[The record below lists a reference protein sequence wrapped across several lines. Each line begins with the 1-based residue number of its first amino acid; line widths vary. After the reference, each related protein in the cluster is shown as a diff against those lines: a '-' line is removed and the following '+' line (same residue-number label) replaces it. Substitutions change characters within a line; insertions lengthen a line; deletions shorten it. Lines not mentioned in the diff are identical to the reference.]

1 MNLKLFAQN
10 TIIYGIGNASLR
22 ASAFLLIPLY
32 THVLPVKDF
41 GILSTLLITMQL
53 MIMLITLG
61 MQNTLLRFFKEYED
75 KHLMSGLVG
84 TSIVINL
91 FAGILLGLIVVLFF
105 QAPFRILL
113 HIQHVYD
120 YLLLISVSALMQT
133 VTFQVMSYYRAKNK
147 ALKFTVISILSAV
160 ILIVSNL
167 ILLLVFQLGI
177 KGVLYSSILS
187 YSIIFTFVSIDVFW
201 RQIGFAIVINLIPK
215 LLRFGYPLAFSM
227 LGQLV
232 ITSASIYFLSY
243 YKGPEVVA
251 VYSLGYRFAMI
262 MGIILTLPFRLALQP
277 FVFNNIDS
285 PSIKETMSKLFT
297 YFFIAFAFISLSVLL
312 ISRLLL
318 PVIAPPEYSA
328 AFFLILLIL
337 PLLACD
343 GLFIFGE
350 ILLAIENKTHI
361 IGTTVGMCGILSLF
375 LNYILVP
382 SMGCHGAIIAS
393 FASCLCA
400 GLILMIQGN
409 KAFFIPI
416 NRFRTS
422 FAVALFVY
430 FLIIISLLYSNSH
443 LVFYSGALIAT
454 CLLWPFVKVVDFL
467 DNGEK
472 ALIRNWLQM
481 AKLSVNK

>member
-1 MNLKLFAQN
+1 MNLKLFAQD

-32 THVLPVKDF
+32 THALPIKDF

-61 MQNTLLRFFKEYED
+61 MQNTVLRFSKEYED
-75 KHLMSGLVG
+75 NNLMSGLIS
-84 TSIVINL
+84 TSMVINL
-91 FAGILLGLIVVLFF
+91 TAGIVLALIVVFCL
-105 QAPFRILL
+105 QTPFRILL
-113 HIQHVYD
+113 HIQHVYG
-120 YLLLISVSALMQT
+120 YLLLTSVAAIVQT
-133 VTFQVMSYYRAKNK
+133 VTLQVMSYYRAKNK
-147 ALKFTVISILSAV
+147 ALKFTVISILAAL

-177 KGVLYSSILS
+177 KGVLYSIIFS
-187 YSIIFTFVSIDVFW
+187 YSIIFTFVSIDVFL
-201 RQIGFAIVINLIPK
+201 RQIGFAIVIDIIPT
-215 LLRFGYPLAFSM
+215 LFRFGYPFVFSM

-232 ITSASIYFLSY
+232 ITSGSIYFLSY

-251 VYSLGYRFAMI
+251 VYSLGYKFAMI

-277 FVFNNIDS
+277 FVFNNLDS
-285 PSIKETMSKLFT
+285 PSIKETLSRLFT
-297 YFFIAFAFISLSVLL
+297 YFFIVFAFISFSILL

-328 AFFLILLIL
+328 AFVLILLIL
-337 PLLACD
+337 PVVACD

-350 ILLAIENKTHI
+350 TVLAIEKKTHI
-361 IGTTVGMCGILSLF
+361 IGTTVGICGILSLF

-393 FASCLCA
+393 FVSCLCA
-400 GLILMIQGN
+400 GLILMIQGS

-416 NRFRTS
+416 NLFRTS
-422 FAVALFVY
+422 FAVGLFVY
-430 FLIIISLLYSNSH
+430 FLIVISLLYPYSH
-443 LVFYSGALIAT
+443 LIFYSGALIAM
-454 CLLWPFVKVVDFL
+454 CFLWPFVKVMDFF
-467 DNGEK
+467 DDVEK

-481 AKLSVNK
+481 AKISVNK